1 MKTSLITGFLIS
13 LVTLFFEQTK
23 SFTIRD
29 LHQCDRQCRDL
40 YSPLMNQ
47 DTLNSHEAP
56 YVNSTSYRKEYWGK
70 RNNGL
75 YKNNCFCYHDS
86 DSLFYGKESIRNHHH
101 NRRRNALLIME
112 NNLRKEPA
120 VKVNEAGDNKIG
132 QTNYK
137 QAYSPPTPPGD
148 IVCGANGFSYS
159 SQEAACK
166 DGTYALHAGPCGAC
180 SNPHDIY
187 VLNITKNTLT
197 TTATKCAL
205 LYLENDG
212 ERKAFD
218 CMKESTGFTDS
229 CNWCWIDNMGC
240 DAVTCKTPCAIVKAK
255 GEPDTDPDGNLNKCL
270 ACDENYCGDPFIRC
284 AGANR
289 RRSGIISDIERDGKD
304 VWKGNNS
311 CSFF

>member
-1 MKTSLITGFLIS
+1 MESKLKNRVLLLCLCLICTHI
-13 LVTLFFEQTK
+13 TA
-23 SFTIRD
+23 FTVRD
-29 LHQCDRQCRDL
+29 LHQCDRQCRNI

-47 DTLNSHEAP
+47 NTLTSHESP
-56 YVNSTSYRKEYWGK
+56 YDNSTSYRQDYWGK
-70 RNNGL
+70 RGNVLNRHG
-75 YKNNCFCYHDS
+75 CICYHNSSTNTSKALMRKQQENRKQKVD
-86 DSLFYGKESIRNHHH
+86 FGKMNSTPKDE
-101 NRRRNALLIME
+101 
-112 NNLRKEPA
+112 
-120 VKVNEAGDNKIG
+120 IG
-132 QTNYK
+132 RTAYDQD
-137 QAYSPPTPPGD
+137 YSPPIPPGD

-166 DGTYALHAGPCGAC
+166 DKTYALHAGPCGAC
-180 SNPHDIY
+180 SNPQDIY
-187 VLNITKNTLT
+187 VLNVTKNTLT

-212 ERKAFD
+212 EQKAFE

-270 ACDENYCGDPFIRC
+270 ACDENYCGDPFIKC

-289 RRSGIISDIERDGKD
+289 RRSGIISDIERDSED
-304 VWKGNNS
+304 VWKGNSS
-311 CSFF
+311 CNFSI

>member
-1 MKTSLITGFLIS
+1 MERQFNKAVFL
-13 LVTLFFEQTK
+13 LFVFLFYGDIMA
-23 SFTIRD
+23 FTIRD

-47 DTLNSHEAP
+47 DTLNSHETP
-56 YVNSTSYRKEYWGK
+56 YDNSTSYRTEYWGK
-70 RNNGL
+70 RNNIAHRSE
-75 YKNNCFCYHDS
+75 CFCYHDNNDLS
-86 DSLFYGKESIRNHHH
+86 TKHQLSETHERHIKQKLGKAAKRKWTKKLS
-101 NRRRNALLIME
+101 A
-112 NNLRKEPA
+112 NLHEDDK
-120 VKVNEAGDNKIG
+120 NKIG
-132 QTNYK
+132 QTTYK

-205 LYLENDG
+205 KYLEDDG
-212 ERKAFD
+212 EKKAFD
-218 CMKESTGFTDS
+218 CMKESVGFTDS

-240 DAVTCKTPCAIVKAK
+240 DSVTCKTPCAVVKAK

-270 ACDENYCGDPFIRC
+270 ACDENYCGDPFIKC

-304 VWKGNNS
+304 VWKGNSS
-311 CSFF
+311 CNFF